1 MHNQPLDIE
10 SSIEWLKDGKFLLHP
25 TEGIWGIGCDALNEK
40 AIANLYTLKKRPNNK
55 SFILLVKS
63 IKSIEKYL
71 IDIPKNERDYL
82 KSVWP
87 GHSTILIK
95 YNKKLPMHLQNNTGK
110 LAIRVSN
117 HLPIKLFFKRF
128 SGILVSTSAN
138 ISDHPPMNNPVQI
151 LETFGNKD
159 LAYYDAELG
168 TSIKPSTIIDLETRK
183 IIRE

>member
-1 MHNQPLDIE
+1 
-10 SSIEWLKDGKFLLHP
+10 
-25 TEGIWGIGCDALNEK
+25 
-40 AIANLYTLKKRPNNK
+40 
-55 SFILLVKS
+55 
-63 IKSIEKYL
+63 
-71 IDIPKNERDYL
+71 
-82 KSVWP
+82 
-87 GHSTILIK
+87 
-95 YNKKLPMHLQNNTGK
+95 MHLQNNTGK